1 LRATVGDGFAICD
14 GPEDVDVEGV
24 DVEGA
29 DVEDVG
35 LREVGAASVD
45 AGADAGAAASAGA
58 GAGAGDGSFVS
69 AAWPAEATAR
79 TNEPMSALTGRS
91 ND

>member
-1 LRATVGDGFAICD
+1 MGDGFAICD

-45 AGADAGAAASAGA
+45 AGADAGA
-58 GAGAGDGSFVS
+58 GDGSFVS